1 MGAISRVRHG
11 HIAIIAFLLLIFSFY
26 NRFVT
31 SCEGL
36 PTESRVE
43 EVIDGDT
50 VKITGGHLVRYVG
63 INAPETRRKE
73 GDRWIYNPQPF
84 AQEAKA
90 FNKKLVE
97 GKKVRLKYDVVKR
110 DTFDRLLAYVY
121 LGDRLV
127 NGEMISRGY
136 ALTYI
141 YPPNVKHADLLV
153 KLQNDARKNHR
164 GLWCAVNSHPITPD
178 KASEF
183 VGKIKTVE
191 GRVRDIYKGER
202 VIRLNLGGVHRPL
215 FDVVIFRNVLNRFE
229 SQGISSLNY
238 YRGKKVRTWGL
249 IRDSEGLPEM
259 VIDDPS
265 QIEVLE

>member
-1 MGAISRVRHG
+1 VRYR
-11 HIAIIAFLLLIFSFY
+11 HIAIIVFLILIFSFSSY
-26 NRFVT
+26 NYFVT
-31 SCEGL
+31 SYEGL
-36 PTESRVE
+36 PTEARVE

-50 VKITGGHLVRYVG
+50 VKITGGYLVRYVG
-63 INAPETRRKE
+63 INAPEIRRKE

-84 AQEAKA
+84 AEEAKA

-141 YPPNVKHADLLV
+141 YPPNVNHADLLV
-153 KLQNDARKNHR
+153 RLQNDARENDR

-178 KASEF
+178 KASEYI
-183 VGKIKTVE
+183 GKIKTVE

-215 FDVVIFRNVLNRFE
+215 FHVVIFRNVLNRFE
-229 SQGISSLNY
+229 SRGISSLNY
-238 YRGKKVRTWGL
+238 YRGKKVRTRGL
-249 IRDSEGLPEM
+249 IKDSEGLAEM